1 MSKTLI
7 LVTYNDRYGNGN
19 DISNEV
25 IVECEADF
33 IRWLR
38 ERNEQRL
45 SDGEREEAEDEFTLQ
60 QINLVQY

>member
-25 IVECEADF
+25 IVECETDF

-45 SDGEREEAEDEFTLQ
+45 ADGETEETKDEFTLQ